1 MQKIVFLCVEGV
13 QLVDIAG
20 PMDVFDAANRVAGK
34 PYYRIALASLDGGPH
49 RTSSGLEMATQRAR
63 DTRSLHTLII
73 PGTFTAHDEL
83 TAPRFCTQATRLAT
97 RATRVVSIC
106 NGAFT
111 LAAVGVLRGRRAT
124 AHWSDCNRLAEQNPD
139 VTVEPNRIYTQDGH
153 VFTSGGATAG
163 VDLALA
169 LVARDLG
176 VKTARVVAK
185 WLVVFLQRPG
195 GQSQFST
202 AAAMPVSGF
211 KPVDDALSRIHEDPA
226 ADHRVDLLAKRVGVS
241 RRHFARLFRAH
252 AGTTVARYVESI
264 RLAHAALLL
273 ESTTVGHDVIAQRC
287 GFSSAELLRQ
297 AFRRERD
304 ITPREHRERF
314 S

>member
-34 PYYRIALASLDGGPH
+34 PHYRIVLTSLDGGQH
-49 RTSSGLEMATQRAR
+49 RTSSGLEMTTRRAR
-63 DTRSLHTLII
+63 DTRSLDTLIV
-73 PGTFTAHDEL
+73 PGTFTAHNEL
-83 TAPRFCTQATRLAT
+83 TSPRFCAQATRLAS

-111 LAAVGVLRGRRAT
+111 LAAAGLLRGKRAT
-124 AHWSDCNRLAEQNPD
+124 AHWSDCGRLAAQNPE

-163 VDLALA
+163 VDLSLA

-176 VKTARVVAK
+176 VKTARTVAK

-202 AAAMPVSGF
+202 VAAMPESGF

-226 ADHRVDLLAKRVGVS
+226 GDHRVALLAKRVGVS
-241 RRHFARLFRAH
+241 RRHFARLFRVH
-252 AGTTVARYVESI
+252 TGNTVARYVESI
-264 RLAHAALLL
+264 RLSRAALLL
-273 ESTTVGHDVIAQRC
+273 ESTTLGHDAIAQQS
-287 GFSSAELLRQ
+287 GLSSAELLRQ
-297 AFRRERD
+297 AFRRERG